1 MGVCCRMIPIIDD
14 KKNYD
19 SLVENCYLLAKWK
32 ANESAPCFFLSLHVH
47 FSTPFDRIASQP
59 FPLSQFSIPKSGISV
74 TSREL
79 QEENKGKTSYSGVPT
94 RQTTEGTDV
103 LENRFWT
110 EASKRSNADGPLKGK
125 EIGLLIKPIP
135 INCSTPA
142 GRLCSTLFRRTVLII
157 QHTPLLYLLDQIR
170 PYPHP
175 QQQQPAPRTMQCD
188 TCSHFTSPSFRFQE
202 GEG

>member
-1 MGVCCRMIPIIDD
+1 MGSRM
-14 KKNYD
+14 KVHH
-19 SLVENCYLLAKWK
+19 L
-32 ANESAPCFFLSLHVH
+32 FFSR
-47 FSTPFDRIASQP
+47 FMSISRTPFQSNRKPA
-59 FPLSQFSIPKSGISV
+59 FSAITVPISKSGISV
-74 TSREL
+74 TSRKL
-79 QEENKGKTSYSGVPT
+79 QKENKGKTSYSGVPT